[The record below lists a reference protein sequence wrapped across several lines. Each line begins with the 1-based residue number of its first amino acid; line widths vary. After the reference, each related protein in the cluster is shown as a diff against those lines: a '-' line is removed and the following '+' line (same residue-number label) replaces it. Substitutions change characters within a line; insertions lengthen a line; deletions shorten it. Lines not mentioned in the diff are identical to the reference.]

1 MGSVVAVSCRQKRA
15 DEYVSGWCETCEN
28 CGFCS
33 SAVNLLRGP
42 RRTAWA
48 PQAREC
54 LARARLWEQGRTI
67 ILKGV
72 DPSGRDL
79 KPQGGDLPLSICQS
93 PLSLKCLRNR
103 CFHIVFTM
111 QKCLRLSLGPTPRF
125 SMRPQR
131 VQEPSVSLY
140 EWDMCPF
147 EASLK

>member
-1 MGSVVAVSCRQKRA
+1 MGSVVAVSCRRKRA
-15 DEYVSGWCETCEN
+15 DEYVSGWCETCKN

-79 KPQGGDLPLSICQS
+79 RPQGGDLPLSIIMPKS
-93 PLSLKCLRNR
+93 PEPQMLKKSLFSH
-103 CFHIVFTM
+103 CFYHAKV
-111 QKCLRLSLGPTPRF
+111 
-125 SMRPQR
+125 
-131 VQEPSVSLY
+131 
-140 EWDMCPF
+140 F
-147 EASLK
+147 EAQFRPDPKVLDAASTRPRTSGFAVRMGHAPR